1 MRFFKFEFNLTPEQF
16 AEIAME
22 DTDFRGRKKFV
33 ANHLLEDTIDKFNKI
48 KKDAGYA
55 FPIAMDVNK
64 LAVGMIVTGNDDEY
78 SLLHDMFDKLDIHSC
93 LSSHNEITIRE
104 FMNALKTACN
114 NNFVENDDD
123 VLERFEIDG
132 LCGRFNKM
140 QFLNDEEIINVAA
153 KESLLNSAKS
163 LYGGK
168 DFLDECNRIFSV
180 EPSTKFIGHPVYIP
194 YTFTI

>member
-64 LAVGMIVTGNDDEY
+64 LAVGMIVTGNDDEC
-78 SLLHDMFDKLDIHSC
+78 SLI
-93 LSSHNEITIRE
+93 
-104 FMNALKTACN
+104 A
-114 NNFVENDDD
+114 
-123 VLERFEIDG
+123 
-132 LCGRFNKM
+132 
-140 QFLNDEEIINVAA
+140 
-153 KESLLNSAKS
+153 
-163 LYGGK
+163 
-168 DFLDECNRIFSV
+168 
-180 EPSTKFIGHPVYIP
+180 
-194 YTFTI
+194 